1 MARSTYIYLIR
12 YNGDVVSA
20 HTVKHEANTWADR
33 NAAAFGSKDW
43 LQLSSIRDGVRGD
56 KNERLIEWE

>member
-12 YNGDVVSA
+12 YDSDVVSA

-33 NAAAFGSKDW
+33 NAAAFGSKDR
-43 LQLSSIRDGVRGD
+43 LQLSAIRDGVISD
-56 KNERLIEWE
+56 KNERKVEW